1 MHLFSEKRLFGA
13 LFCLVRAVGTA
24 EKRDASV
31 CEGPDRPFPEQFAH
45 CFGQPFG
52 RAGQFSGEPVRVGR
66 GPGEARQEFFAQG
79 AFGAGRIACRFGESG
94 SGSGSGLPGGGFRG
108 PFAGQADV
116 ADPARRGVF
125 LAEIPLQ
132 HGAAALLLVGGVG
145 DHLFE
150 AFAHQLLPPL
160 VGLGGYVEV
169 GARKAF
175 LVHKEDGR
183 AVRGDVADHAQ
194 LPEPFEQ
201 LLDPLDGVAAPGGQF
216 ALVDGAELGED
227 AVVEPQQGAFLL
239 HRVKGYDKL
248 VASYLGFVNDTLDVK
263 NGVDKVAFALRS
275 EGVALEGVVVEGNLS
290 GNFVKRDGI
299 VKGEMISF
307 AGLCKMACC
316 NLAESFENSAS
327 VTVGYSDAI
336 SGARQIKMLGL
347 AGTYTQILDENRPI
361 MRGLSAPYGLSYTPG
376 MWLNSI
382 QVSKGVASVTA
393 GHEAITGQINLEHRK
408 PTDDERLFV
417 NLYLDDEL
425 RPEANVSTAFPVTK
439 DKKLSSVILLHGSMD
454 TDARKMD
461 HNHDGFRDLP
471 KSDQINVA
479 NKWLYAADNGTQ
491 VRWGWKFVQENRLGG
506 MLDYKNTRTMREAME
521 KDWDWRAGDKK
532 MPLYGSH
539 IRNRNANGYFKV
551 GMPVGPAVYDPDEQ
565 DEMRSNL
572 AFVADF
578 DHFSEDAYFGL
589 NDYTGNQNSLA
600 LNLMYNH
607 YFTYRSSLIVGV
619 QGHLDYYREKFLNPT
634 PWIAANSV
642 RNYDFDRNEREAGA
656 YAEYTYAIKDK
667 FSIVAGLRGDYNH
680 YYDRFF
686 LTPRGH
692 LKWNITPST
701 TLRASGGLGYRSTNV
716 ITDNIGVLATGRA
729 ITFLDNESGKFDFR
743 KFDRMEKALTVGGS
757 LTQTF
762 GLVNPGDATLS
773 FDYFR
778 TQFYNSVVADQEMY
792 ADRIVFY
799 DTDGRSY
806 TDTYQIDF
814 SWSPVERLDIFATF
828 RYTDSEMM
836 IRRADGGTARV
847 ERPLVSQ
854 YKTLLNI
861 QYATKFRR
869 WVFDA
874 TAQLNGPARI
884 PTQTGD
890 LDDSYYSPR
899 YPMFFAQVSRK
910 VGKFDIYAGCENIA
924 DYRQKDPILNAQDP
938 YDYKFNS
945 MNVWGPLMGRKFYV
959 GLRFNLY

>member
-1 MHLFSEKRLFGA
+1 MKFFKITVFSFFA
-13 LFCLVRAVGTA
+13 LAACGSLRAQDLRGVV
-24 EKRDASV
+24 RDA
-31 CEGPDRPFPEQFAH
+31 ENQ
-45 CFGQPFG
+45 
-52 RAGQFSGEPVRVGR
+52 
-66 GPGEARQEFFAQG
+66 
-79 AFGAGRIACRFGESG
+79 
-94 SGSGSGLPGGGFRG
+94 
-108 PFAGQADV
+108 
-116 ADPARRGVF
+116 
-125 LAEIPLQ
+125 
-132 HGAAALLLVGGVG
+132 
-145 DHLFE
+145 
-150 AFAHQLLPPL
+150 PL
-160 VGLGGYVEV
+160 VGASVYWAGTTI
-169 GARKAF
+169 GAST
-175 LVHKEDGR
+175 
-183 AVRGDVADHAQ
+183 
-194 LPEPFEQ
+194 
-201 LLDPLDGVAAPGGQF
+201 
-216 ALVDGAELGED
+216 D
-227 AVVEPQQGAFLL
+227 AQGAFLL

-619 QGHLDYYREKFLNPT
+619 QGHLDYYREKLLNPT

-667 FSIVAGLRGDYNH
+667 FSVVAGLRGDYNH

-716 ITDNIGVLATGRA
+716 ITDNIGVLATGREIRLA
-729 ITFLDNESGKFDFR
+729 DFR
-743 KFDRMEKALTVGGS
+743 NGRLEYVDLNGLDRMEKALTVGGS

-814 SWSPVERLDIFATF
+814 SWSPVERRDIFATF
-828 RYTDSEMM
+828 RYTDSEMT

>member
-1 MHLFSEKRLFGA
+1 MKKSLLFLPLLGLASNVAAQELHG
-13 LFCLVRAVGTA
+13 VVT
-24 EKRDASV
+24 DA
-31 CEGPDRPFPEQFAH
+31 DNN
-45 CFGQPFG
+45 
-52 RAGQFSGEPVRVGR
+52 
-66 GPGEARQEFFAQG
+66 
-79 AFGAGRIACRFGESG
+79 
-94 SGSGSGLPGGGFRG
+94 
-108 PFAGQADV
+108 
-116 ADPARRGVF
+116 
-125 LAEIPLQ
+125 
-132 HGAAALLLVGGVG
+132 
-145 DHLFE
+145 
-150 AFAHQLLPPL
+150 PL
-160 VGLGGYVEV
+160 VGASVYWAGTTI
-169 GARKAF
+169 GAST
-175 LVHKEDGR
+175 
-183 AVRGDVADHAQ
+183 
-194 LPEPFEQ
+194 
-201 LLDPLDGVAAPGGQF
+201 
-216 ALVDGAELGED
+216 D
-227 AVVEPQQGAFLL
+227 AQGAFLL

-425 RPEANVSTAFPVTK
+425 RPEANISTAFPVSK
-439 DKKLSSVILLHGSMD
+439 NKKLSSVILLHGSMD
-454 TDARKMD
+454 TDVRKMD
-461 HNHDGFRDLP
+461 HNDDGFRDLP
-471 KSDQINVA
+471 LADQLNIA

-491 VRWGWKFVQENRLGG
+491 IRWGWKFVQENRLGG
-506 MLDYKNTRTMREAME
+506 MLDYKNSMRDQMRE
-521 KDWDWRAGDKK
+521 KWDQPGT
-532 MPLYGSH
+532 LYGSK
-539 IRNRNANGYFKV
+539 IRNRGANGYFKI
-551 GMPVGPAVYDPDEQ
+551 GTPVGPSVYDPDEK

-578 DHFSEDAYFGL
+578 DHFNENAYFGL
-589 NDYTGNQNSLA
+589 NDYKGNENALA
-600 LNLMYNH
+600 MNLMYNH
-607 YFTYRSSLIVGV
+607 YFTYRSSLIVGA
-619 QGHLDYYREKFLNPT
+619 QAQLQYYRESLANNT
-634 PWIAANSV
+634 PWIEAAKS
-642 RNYDFDRNEREAGA
+642 RFYDFDRSEQEVGA
-656 YAEYTYAIKDK
+656 YAEYTYAVKDK
-667 FSIVAGLRGDYNH
+667 FSIVAGVRGDYNAF
-680 YYDRFF
+680 YDKFF
-686 LTPRGH
+686 VTPRGH
-692 LKWNITPST
+692 IRWNITPST
-701 TLRASGGLGYRSTNV
+701 TLRGSAGLGYRSTNV
-716 ITDNIGVLATGRA
+716 ITDNIGILATGRA
-729 ITFLDNESGKFDFR
+729 IVFKDSDFSKFNR
-743 KFDRMEKALTVGGS
+743 LEKALTVGGS

-762 GLVNPGDATLS
+762 GLVSADDATLS

-778 TQFYNSVVADQEMY
+778 TQFYNSVIADQEY
-792 ADRIVFY
+792 NADQILLY
-799 DTDGRSY
+799 NSDKRSY

-814 SWSPVERLDIFATF
+814 SWTPVERLDIFATF
-828 RYTDSEMM
+828 RYTNSEMT
-836 IRRADGGTARV
+836 IDRPDGTTARV
-847 ERPLVSQ
+847 ERPLVSK
-854 YKTLLNI
+854 YKTLFNI

-884 PTQTGD
+884 PTQTGN
-890 LDDSYYSPR
+890 LADDKYSPR

-910 VGKFDIYAGCENIA
+910 IGKFDIYVGCENIA
-924 DYRQKDPILNAQDP
+924 DYRQHDPILNADNP
-938 YDYKFNS
+938 FSTGFNS
-945 MNVWGPLMGRKFYV
+945 MNVWGPLMGRKFYA

>member
-1 MHLFSEKRLFGA
+1 MKRFVYFALSAFFIAAGGTLRAQDIRGA
-13 LFCLVRAVGTA
+13 V
-24 EKRDASV
+24 RDAD
-31 CEGPDRPFPEQFAH
+31 DRPL
-45 CFGQPFG
+45 
-52 RAGQFSGEPVRVGR
+52 AGASVYW
-66 GPGEARQEFFAQG
+66 
-79 AFGAGRIACRFGESG
+79 AGTT
-94 SGSGSGLPGGGFRG
+94 
-108 PFAGQADV
+108 
-116 ADPARRGVF
+116 
-125 LAEIPLQ
+125 
-132 HGAAALLLVGGVG
+132 
-145 DHLFE
+145 
-150 AFAHQLLPPL
+150 
-160 VGLGGYVEV
+160 V
-169 GARKAF
+169 GAST
-175 LVHKEDGR
+175 D
-183 AVRGDVADHAQ
+183 
-194 LPEPFEQ
+194 
-201 LLDPLDGVAAPGGQF
+201 
-216 ALVDGAELGED
+216 AE
-227 AVVEPQQGAFLL
+227 GAFLL
-239 HRVKGYDKL
+239 HRVKGYDRL
-248 VASYLGFVNDTLDVK
+248 VASYLGYVNDTLRIEEAVQRAD
-263 NGVDKVAFALRS
+263 FALRA
-275 EGVALEGVVVEGNLS
+275 EGLELEGVVVEGNLS

-408 PTDDERLFV
+408 PTDSERLFV

-425 RPEANVSTAFPVTK
+425 RPEANVSTAFPVSR
-439 DKKLSSVILLHGSMD
+439 DKKLSSVVLLHGSGD
-454 TDARKMD
+454 TDVRKMD

-471 KSDQINVA
+471 RSAQFNVA

-491 VRWGWKFVQENRLGG
+491 VRWGWKFVQESRLGG
-506 MLDYKNTRTMREAME
+506 MLDYRNTDAMREAMFR
-521 KDWDWRAGDKK
+521 DWDWQAEGTR

-551 GMPVGPAVYDPDEQ
+551 GMPVGPSVYDEAEQ

-578 DHFSEDAYFGL
+578 DHFDEEAYFGL
-589 NDYTGNQNSLA
+589 NDYSGNQNSLA

-607 YFTYRSSLIVGV
+607 YFTYRSSLNVGV
-619 QGHLDYYREKFLNPT
+619 QAHLDYYRETLGNDT
-634 PWIAANSV
+634 PWLGSDRA
-642 RNYDFDRNEREAGA
+642 YDFGRDEEEVGA
-656 YAEYTYAIKDK
+656 YAEYTYAVRDK
-667 FSIVAGLRGDYNH
+667 FSVVAGLRGDYNAF
-680 YYDRFF
+680 YDRFF

-692 LKWNITPST
+692 VKWNVTPST
-701 TLRASGGLGYRSTNV
+701 TLRASAGLGYRSTNV
-716 ITDNIGVLATGRA
+716 ITDNIGMLATGRELVIPA
-729 ITFLDNESGKFDFR
+729 LGDLDR
-743 KFDRMEKALTVGGS
+743 LEKALTLGGS

-778 TQFYNSVVADQEMY
+778 TQFCNSVVVDQE
-792 ADRIVFY
+792 Y
-799 DTDGRSY
+799 DAQTIRVYDSDGRSF

-814 SWSPVERLDIFATF
+814 SWTPVERLDIFATF
-828 RYTDSEMM
+828 RYTDSRMT
-836 IRRADGGTARV
+836 IDRPDGTTARV
-847 ERPLVSQ
+847 ERPLVSE

-890 LDDSYYSPR
+890 LADSRYSPR
-899 YPMFFAQVSRK
+899 YPMFYAQVSRK
-910 VGKFDIYAGCENIA
+910 VGKFDIYVGCENIA
-924 DYRQKDPILNAQDP
+924 DYRQEDPILNAANP

-945 MNVWGPLMGRKFYV
+945 MNVWGPLMGRKFYA

>member
-1 MHLFSEKRLFGA
+1 MKRFVYFALSAFFIAAGGMLRAQDIRGA
-13 LFCLVRAVGTA
+13 V
-24 EKRDASV
+24 RDAD
-31 CEGPDRPFPEQFAH
+31 DRPL
-45 CFGQPFG
+45 
-52 RAGQFSGEPVRVGR
+52 AGASVYW
-66 GPGEARQEFFAQG
+66 
-79 AFGAGRIACRFGESG
+79 AGTT
-94 SGSGSGLPGGGFRG
+94 
-108 PFAGQADV
+108 
-116 ADPARRGVF
+116 
-125 LAEIPLQ
+125 
-132 HGAAALLLVGGVG
+132 
-145 DHLFE
+145 
-150 AFAHQLLPPL
+150 
-160 VGLGGYVEV
+160 V
-169 GARKAF
+169 GAST
-175 LVHKEDGR
+175 D
-183 AVRGDVADHAQ
+183 
-194 LPEPFEQ
+194 
-201 LLDPLDGVAAPGGQF
+201 
-216 ALVDGAELGED
+216 AE
-227 AVVEPQQGAFLL
+227 GAFLL
-239 HRVKGYDKL
+239 HRVKGYDRL
-248 VASYLGFVNDTLDVK
+248 VASYLGYVNDTLRIDEAVQRA
-263 NGVDKVAFALRS
+263 DFALRA
-275 EGVALEGVVVEGNLS
+275 EGVELEGVVVEGNLS

-408 PTDDERLFV
+408 PTDSERLFV

-425 RPEANVSTAFPVTK
+425 RPEANVSTAFPVSR
-439 DKKLSSVILLHGSMD
+439 DKKLSSVVLLHGSGD
-454 TDARKMD
+454 TDVRKMD

-471 KSDQINVA
+471 RSAQFNVA

-491 VRWGWKFVQENRLGG
+491 VRWGWKFVQESRLGG
-506 MLDYKNTRTMREAME
+506 MLDYRNTDAMREAMFR
-521 KDWDWRAGDKK
+521 DWDWQAEGTR

-551 GMPVGPAVYDPDEQ
+551 GMPVGPSVYDEAEQ

-578 DHFSEDAYFGL
+578 DHFDEEAYFGL
-589 NDYTGNQNSLA
+589 NDYSGNQNSLA

-607 YFTYRSSLIVGV
+607 YFTYRSSLNVGV
-619 QGHLDYYREKFLNPT
+619 QAHLDYYRETLGNDT
-634 PWIAANSV
+634 PWLGSDRA
-642 RNYDFDRNEREAGA
+642 YDFGRDEEEVGA
-656 YAEYTYAIKDK
+656 YAEYTYAVRDK
-667 FSIVAGLRGDYNH
+667 FSVVAGLRGDYNAF
-680 YYDRFF
+680 YDRFF

-692 LKWNITPST
+692 VKWNVTPST
-701 TLRASGGLGYRSTNV
+701 TLRASAGLGYRSTNV
-716 ITDNIGVLATGRA
+716 ITDNIGMLATGRELVIPA
-729 ITFLDNESGKFDFR
+729 LGDLDR
-743 KFDRMEKALTVGGS
+743 LEKALTLGGS

-778 TQFYNSVVADQEMY
+778 TQFCNSVVVDQE
-792 ADRIVFY
+792 Y
-799 DTDGRSY
+799 DAQTIRVYDSDGRSF

-814 SWSPVERLDIFATF
+814 SWTPVERLDIFATF
-828 RYTDSEMM
+828 RYTDSRMT
-836 IRRADGGTARV
+836 IDRPDGTTARV
-847 ERPLVSQ
+847 ERPLVSE

-890 LDDSYYSPR
+890 LADSRYSPR
-899 YPMFFAQVSRK
+899 YPMFYAQVSRK
-910 VGKFDIYAGCENIA
+910 VGKFDIYVGCENIA
-924 DYRQKDPILNAQDP
+924 DYRQEDPILNAANP
-938 YDYKFNS
+938 YDYRFNS
-945 MNVWGPLMGRKFYV
+945 MNVWGPLMGRKFYA

>member
-1 MHLFSEKRLFGA
+1 MKRFVYFALSAFFIAAGGTLRAQDIRGA
-13 LFCLVRAVGTA
+13 V
-24 EKRDASV
+24 RDAD
-31 CEGPDRPFPEQFAH
+31 DRPL
-45 CFGQPFG
+45 
-52 RAGQFSGEPVRVGR
+52 AGASVYW
-66 GPGEARQEFFAQG
+66 
-79 AFGAGRIACRFGESG
+79 AGTT
-94 SGSGSGLPGGGFRG
+94 
-108 PFAGQADV
+108 
-116 ADPARRGVF
+116 
-125 LAEIPLQ
+125 
-132 HGAAALLLVGGVG
+132 
-145 DHLFE
+145 
-150 AFAHQLLPPL
+150 
-160 VGLGGYVEV
+160 V
-169 GARKAF
+169 GAST
-175 LVHKEDGR
+175 D
-183 AVRGDVADHAQ
+183 
-194 LPEPFEQ
+194 
-201 LLDPLDGVAAPGGQF
+201 
-216 ALVDGAELGED
+216 AE
-227 AVVEPQQGAFLL
+227 GAFLL
-239 HRVKGYDKL
+239 HRVKGYDRL
-248 VASYLGFVNDTLDVK
+248 VASYLGYVNDTLRIDEAVQRA
-263 NGVDKVAFALRS
+263 DFALRA
-275 EGVALEGVVVEGNLS
+275 EGVELEGVVVEGNLS

-408 PTDDERLFV
+408 PTDSERLFV

-425 RPEANVSTAFPVTK
+425 RPEANVSTAFPVSR
-439 DKKLSSVILLHGSMD
+439 DKKLSSVILLHGSGD
-454 TDARKMD
+454 TDVRKMD

-471 KSDQINVA
+471 RSAQFNVA

-491 VRWGWKFVQENRLGG
+491 VRWGWKFVQESRLGG
-506 MLDYKNTRTMREAME
+506 MLDYRNTDAMREAMFR
-521 KDWDWRAGDKK
+521 DWDWQTEGTR

-551 GMPVGPAVYDPDEQ
+551 GMPVGPSVYDEAEQ

-578 DHFSEDAYFGL
+578 DHFDEEAYFGL
-589 NDYTGNQNSLA
+589 NDYSGNQNSLA

-607 YFTYRSSLIVGV
+607 YFTYRSSLNVGV
-619 QGHLDYYREKFLNPT
+619 QAHLDYYRETLGNDT
-634 PWIAANSV
+634 PWLGSDRA
-642 RNYDFDRNEREAGA
+642 YDFGRDEEEVGA
-656 YAEYTYAIKDK
+656 YAEYTYAVRDK
-667 FSIVAGLRGDYNH
+667 FSVVAGLRGDYNAF
-680 YYDRFF
+680 YDRFF

-692 LKWNITPST
+692 VKWNVTPST
-701 TLRASGGLGYRSTNV
+701 TLRASAGLGYRSTNV
-716 ITDNIGVLATGRA
+716 ITDNIGMLATGRELVIPA
-729 ITFLDNESGKFDFR
+729 LGDLDR
-743 KFDRMEKALTVGGS
+743 LEKALTLGGS

-778 TQFYNSVVADQEMY
+778 TQFCNSVVVDQE
-792 ADRIVFY
+792 Y
-799 DTDGRSY
+799 DAQTIRVYDSDGRSF

-814 SWSPVERLDIFATF
+814 SWTPVERLDIFATF
-828 RYTDSEMM
+828 RYTDSRMT
-836 IRRADGGTARV
+836 IDRPDGTTARV
-847 ERPLVSQ
+847 ERPLVSE

-890 LDDSYYSPR
+890 LADSRYSPR
-899 YPMFFAQVSRK
+899 YPMFYAQVSRK
-910 VGKFDIYAGCENIA
+910 VGKFDIYVGCENIA
-924 DYRQKDPILNAQDP
+924 DYRQEDPILNAANP

-945 MNVWGPLMGRKFYV
+945 MNVWGPLMGRKFYA

>member
-1 MHLFSEKRLFGA
+1 MEVDAGEAVPASFTKRFYKGEKTFTVAAGQTTVAEVECKRQNVVAEVKFDATVSAAFGENFHAWVVAADAFDEGQVQQGGVPA
-13 LFCLVRAVGTA
+13 LNYTADGTGYFTMP
-24 EKRDASV
+24 
-31 CEGPDRPFPEQFAH
+31 EGVTTLTTRFEGTHPDR
-45 CFGQPFG
+45 GVI
-52 RAGQFSGEPVRVGR
+52 VR
-66 GPGEARQEFFAQG
+66 EARFEGVQTGGKYSVSF
-79 AFGAGRIACRFGESG
+79 RFSKD
-94 SGSGSGLPGGGFRG
+94 LPGFI
-108 PFAGQADV
+108 QC
-116 ADPARRGVF
+116 
-125 LAEIPLQ
+125 
-132 HGAAALLLVGGVG
+132 
-145 DHLFE
+145 
-150 AFAHQLLPPL
+150 
-160 VGLGGYVEV
+160 
-169 GARKAF
+169 
-175 LVHKEDGR
+175 
-183 AVRGDVADHAQ
+183 
-194 LPEPFEQ
+194 
-201 LLDPLDGVAAPGGQF
+201 
-216 ALVDGAELGED
+216 
-227 AVVEPQQGAFLL
+227 VVI
-239 HRVKGYDKL
+239 K
-248 VASYLGFVNDTLDVK
+248 VNT
-263 NGVDKVAFALRS
+263 
-275 EGVALEGVVVEGNLS
+275 
-290 GNFVKRDGI
+290 
-299 VKGEMISF
+299 
-307 AGLCKMACC
+307 
-316 NLAESFENSAS
+316 
-327 VTVGYSDAI
+327 
-336 SGARQIKMLGL
+336 
-347 AGTYTQILDENRPI
+347 
-361 MRGLSAPYGLSYTPG
+361 
-376 MWLNSI
+376 
-382 QVSKGVASVTA
+382 
-393 GHEAITGQINLEHRK
+393 
-408 PTDDERLFV
+408 
-417 NLYLDDEL
+417 
-425 RPEANVSTAFPVTK
+425 
-439 DKKLSSVILLHGSMD
+439 
-454 TDARKMD
+454 
-461 HNHDGFRDLP
+461 
-471 KSDQINVA
+471 
-479 NKWLYAADNGTQ
+479 
-491 VRWGWKFVQENRLGG
+491 
-506 MLDYKNTRTMREAME
+506 
-521 KDWDWRAGDKK
+521 
-532 MPLYGSH
+532 
-539 IRNRNANGYFKV
+539 
-551 GMPVGPAVYDPDEQ
+551 DPDEQ

-619 QGHLDYYREKFLNPT
+619 QGHLDYYREKLLNPT

-667 FSIVAGLRGDYNH
+667 FSIVAGVRGDYNAF
-680 YYDRFF
+680 YDKFF
-686 LTPRGH
+686 VTPRGH
-692 LKWNITPST
+692 IRWNITPST

-828 RYTDSEMM
+828 RYTDSEMT

>member
-1 MHLFSEKRLFGA
+1 MKRFVYFA
-13 LFCLVRAVGTA
+13 LSAFFIAAGGTLRAQDIRGVV
-24 EKRDASV
+24 RDAD
-31 CEGPDRPFPEQFAH
+31 DRPL
-45 CFGQPFG
+45 
-52 RAGQFSGEPVRVGR
+52 AGASVYW
-66 GPGEARQEFFAQG
+66 
-79 AFGAGRIACRFGESG
+79 AGTT
-94 SGSGSGLPGGGFRG
+94 
-108 PFAGQADV
+108 
-116 ADPARRGVF
+116 
-125 LAEIPLQ
+125 
-132 HGAAALLLVGGVG
+132 
-145 DHLFE
+145 
-150 AFAHQLLPPL
+150 
-160 VGLGGYVEV
+160 V
-169 GARKAF
+169 GAST
-175 LVHKEDGR
+175 D
-183 AVRGDVADHAQ
+183 
-194 LPEPFEQ
+194 
-201 LLDPLDGVAAPGGQF
+201 
-216 ALVDGAELGED
+216 AE
-227 AVVEPQQGAFLL
+227 GAFLL
-239 HRVKGYDKL
+239 HRVKGYDRL
-248 VASYLGFVNDTLDVK
+248 VASYLGYVNDTLRIDEAVQRA
-263 NGVDKVAFALRS
+263 DFALRA
-275 EGVALEGVVVEGNLS
+275 EGVELEGVVVEGNLS

-408 PTDDERLFV
+408 PTDSERLFV

-425 RPEANVSTAFPVTK
+425 RPEANVSTAFPVSR
-439 DKKLSSVILLHGSMD
+439 DKKLSSVILLHGSGD
-454 TDARKMD
+454 TDVRKMD

-471 KSDQINVA
+471 RSAQFNVA

-491 VRWGWKFVQENRLGG
+491 VRWGWKFVQESRLGG
-506 MLDYKNTRTMREAME
+506 MLDYRNTDAMREAMFR
-521 KDWDWRAGDKK
+521 DWDWQTEGTR

-551 GMPVGPAVYDPDEQ
+551 GMPVGPSVYDEAEQ

-578 DHFSEDAYFGL
+578 DHFDEEAYFGL
-589 NDYTGNQNSLA
+589 NDYSGNQNSLS

-607 YFTYRSSLIVGV
+607 YFTYRSSLNVGV
-619 QGHLDYYREKFLNPT
+619 QAHLDYYRETLGNDT
-634 PWIAANSV
+634 PWLGSDRA
-642 RNYDFDRNEREAGA
+642 YDFGRDEEEVGA
-656 YAEYTYAIKDK
+656 YAEYTYAVRDK
-667 FSIVAGLRGDYNH
+667 FSVVAGLRGDYNAF
-680 YYDRFF
+680 YDRFF

-692 LKWNITPST
+692 VKWNVTPST
-701 TLRASGGLGYRSTNV
+701 TLRASAGLGYRSTNV
-716 ITDNIGVLATGRA
+716 ITDNIGMLATGRELVIPA
-729 ITFLDNESGKFDFR
+729 LGDLDR
-743 KFDRMEKALTVGGS
+743 LEKALTLGGS

-778 TQFYNSVVADQEMY
+778 TQFCNSVVVDQE
-792 ADRIVFY
+792 Y
-799 DTDGRSY
+799 DAQTIRVYDSDGRSF

-814 SWSPVERLDIFATF
+814 SWTPVERLDIFATF
-828 RYTDSEMM
+828 RYTDSRMT
-836 IRRADGGTARV
+836 IDRPDGTTARV
-847 ERPLVSQ
+847 ERPLVSE

-890 LDDSYYSPR
+890 LADDKYSPR
-899 YPMFFAQVSRK
+899 YPMFFAQISRK

-924 DYRQKDPILNAQDP
+924 DYRQHDPILNADNP
-938 YDYKFNS
+938 YSTGFNS
-945 MNVWGPLMGRKFYV
+945 MNVWGPLMGRKFYI

>member
-1 MHLFSEKRLFGA
+1 MKRFVYFALSAFFIAAGGTLRAQDIRGA
-13 LFCLVRAVGTA
+13 V
-24 EKRDASV
+24 RDAD
-31 CEGPDRPFPEQFAH
+31 DRPL
-45 CFGQPFG
+45 
-52 RAGQFSGEPVRVGR
+52 AGASVYW
-66 GPGEARQEFFAQG
+66 
-79 AFGAGRIACRFGESG
+79 AGTT
-94 SGSGSGLPGGGFRG
+94 
-108 PFAGQADV
+108 
-116 ADPARRGVF
+116 
-125 LAEIPLQ
+125 
-132 HGAAALLLVGGVG
+132 
-145 DHLFE
+145 
-150 AFAHQLLPPL
+150 
-160 VGLGGYVEV
+160 V
-169 GARKAF
+169 GAST
-175 LVHKEDGR
+175 D
-183 AVRGDVADHAQ
+183 
-194 LPEPFEQ
+194 
-201 LLDPLDGVAAPGGQF
+201 
-216 ALVDGAELGED
+216 AE
-227 AVVEPQQGAFLL
+227 GAFLL
-239 HRVKGYDKL
+239 HRVKGYDRL
-248 VASYLGFVNDTLDVK
+248 VASYLGYVNDTLRIDEAVQRA
-263 NGVDKVAFALRS
+263 DFALRA
-275 EGVALEGVVVEGNLS
+275 EGVELEGVVVEGNLS

-408 PTDDERLFV
+408 PTDSERLFV

-425 RPEANVSTAFPVTK
+425 RPEANVSTAFPVSR
-439 DKKLSSVILLHGSMD
+439 DKKLSSVILLHGSGD
-454 TDARKMD
+454 TDVRKMD

-471 KSDQINVA
+471 RSAQFNVA

-491 VRWGWKFVQENRLGG
+491 VRWGWKFVQESRLGG
-506 MLDYKNTRTMREAME
+506 MLDYRNTDAMREAMFR
-521 KDWDWRAGDKK
+521 DWDWQTEGTR

-551 GMPVGPAVYDPDEQ
+551 GMPVGPSVYDEAEQ

-578 DHFSEDAYFGL
+578 DHFDEEAYFGL
-589 NDYTGNQNSLA
+589 NDYSGNQNSLA

-607 YFTYRSSLIVGV
+607 YFTYRSSLNVGV
-619 QGHLDYYREKFLNPT
+619 QAHLDYYRETLGNDT
-634 PWIAANSV
+634 PWLGSDRA
-642 RNYDFDRNEREAGA
+642 YDFGRDEEEVGA
-656 YAEYTYAIKDK
+656 YAEYTYAVRDK
-667 FSIVAGLRGDYNH
+667 FSVVAGLRGDYNAF
-680 YYDRFF
+680 YDRFF

-692 LKWNITPST
+692 VKWNVTPST
-701 TLRASGGLGYRSTNV
+701 TLRASAGLGYRSTNV
-716 ITDNIGVLATGRA
+716 ITDNIGMLATGRELVIPA
-729 ITFLDNESGKFDFR
+729 LGDLDR
-743 KFDRMEKALTVGGS
+743 LEKALTLGGS

-778 TQFYNSVVADQEMY
+778 TQFCNSVVVDQE
-792 ADRIVFY
+792 Y
-799 DTDGRSY
+799 DAQTIRVYDSDGRSF

-814 SWSPVERLDIFATF
+814 SWTPVERLDIFATF
-828 RYTDSEMM
+828 RYTDSRMT
-836 IRRADGGTARV
+836 IDRPDGTTARV
-847 ERPLVSQ
+847 ERPLVSE

-890 LDDSYYSPR
+890 LADSRYSPR
-899 YPMFFAQVSRK
+899 YPMFYAQVSRK
-910 VGKFDIYAGCENIA
+910 VGKFDIYVGCENIA
-924 DYRQKDPILNAQDP
+924 DYRQEDPILNAANP

>member
-1 MHLFSEKRLFGA
+1 MKRFVYFALSAFFIAAGGTLRAQDIRGA
-13 LFCLVRAVGTA
+13 V
-24 EKRDASV
+24 RDAD
-31 CEGPDRPFPEQFAH
+31 DRPL
-45 CFGQPFG
+45 
-52 RAGQFSGEPVRVGR
+52 AGASVYW
-66 GPGEARQEFFAQG
+66 
-79 AFGAGRIACRFGESG
+79 AGTT
-94 SGSGSGLPGGGFRG
+94 
-108 PFAGQADV
+108 
-116 ADPARRGVF
+116 
-125 LAEIPLQ
+125 
-132 HGAAALLLVGGVG
+132 
-145 DHLFE
+145 
-150 AFAHQLLPPL
+150 
-160 VGLGGYVEV
+160 V
-169 GARKAF
+169 GAST
-175 LVHKEDGR
+175 D
-183 AVRGDVADHAQ
+183 
-194 LPEPFEQ
+194 
-201 LLDPLDGVAAPGGQF
+201 
-216 ALVDGAELGED
+216 AE
-227 AVVEPQQGAFLL
+227 GAFLL
-239 HRVKGYDKL
+239 HRVKGYDRL
-248 VASYLGFVNDTLDVK
+248 VASYLGYVNDTLRIDEAVQRA
-263 NGVDKVAFALRS
+263 DFALRA
-275 EGVALEGVVVEGNLS
+275 EGVELEGVVVEGNLS

-408 PTDDERLFV
+408 PTDSERLFV

-425 RPEANVSTAFPVTK
+425 RPEANVSTAFPVSR
-439 DKKLSSVILLHGSMD
+439 DKKLSSVILLHGSGD
-454 TDARKMD
+454 TDVRKMD

-471 KSDQINVA
+471 RSAQFNVA
-479 NKWLYAADNGTQ
+479 NQWLYAADNGTQ
-491 VRWGWKFVQENRLGG
+491 VRWGWKFVQESRLGG
-506 MLDYKNTRTMREAME
+506 MLDYRNTDAMREAMFR
-521 KDWDWRAGDKK
+521 DWDWQTEGTR

-551 GMPVGPAVYDPDEQ
+551 GMPVGPSVYDEAEQ

-578 DHFSEDAYFGL
+578 DHFDEEAYFGL
-589 NDYTGNQNSLA
+589 NDYSGNQNSLA

-607 YFTYRSSLIVGV
+607 YFTYRSSLNVGV
-619 QGHLDYYREKFLNPT
+619 QAHLDYYRETLGNDT
-634 PWIAANSV
+634 PWLGSDRA
-642 RNYDFDRNEREAGA
+642 YDFGRDEEEVGA
-656 YAEYTYAIKDK
+656 YAEYTYAVRDK
-667 FSIVAGLRGDYNH
+667 FSVVAGLRGDYNAF
-680 YYDRFF
+680 YDRFF

-692 LKWNITPST
+692 VKWNVTPST
-701 TLRASGGLGYRSTNV
+701 TLRASAGLGYRSTNV
-716 ITDNIGVLATGRA
+716 ITDNIGMLATGRELVIPA
-729 ITFLDNESGKFDFR
+729 LGDLDR
-743 KFDRMEKALTVGGS
+743 LEKALTLGGS

-778 TQFYNSVVADQEMY
+778 TQFCNSVVVDQE
-792 ADRIVFY
+792 Y
-799 DTDGRSY
+799 DAQTIRVYDSDGRSF

-814 SWSPVERLDIFATF
+814 SWTPVERLDIFATF
-828 RYTDSEMM
+828 RYTDSRMT
-836 IRRADGGTARV
+836 IDRPDGTTARV
-847 ERPLVSQ
+847 ERPLVSE

-890 LDDSYYSPR
+890 LADSRYSPR
-899 YPMFFAQVSRK
+899 YPMFYAQVSRK
-910 VGKFDIYAGCENIA
+910 VGKFDIYVGCENIA
-924 DYRQKDPILNAQDP
+924 DYRQEDPILNAANP

-945 MNVWGPLMGRKFYV
+945 MNVWGPLMGRKFYA

>member
-1 MHLFSEKRLFGA
+1 MKFFKITVFSFFA
-13 LFCLVRAVGTA
+13 LAACGSLRAQDLRGVV
-24 EKRDASV
+24 RDA
-31 CEGPDRPFPEQFAH
+31 ENQ
-45 CFGQPFG
+45 
-52 RAGQFSGEPVRVGR
+52 
-66 GPGEARQEFFAQG
+66 
-79 AFGAGRIACRFGESG
+79 
-94 SGSGSGLPGGGFRG
+94 
-108 PFAGQADV
+108 
-116 ADPARRGVF
+116 
-125 LAEIPLQ
+125 
-132 HGAAALLLVGGVG
+132 
-145 DHLFE
+145 
-150 AFAHQLLPPL
+150 PL
-160 VGLGGYVEV
+160 VGASVYWAGTTI
-169 GARKAF
+169 GAST
-175 LVHKEDGR
+175 
-183 AVRGDVADHAQ
+183 
-194 LPEPFEQ
+194 
-201 LLDPLDGVAAPGGQF
+201 
-216 ALVDGAELGED
+216 D
-227 AVVEPQQGAFLL
+227 AQGAFLL

-578 DHFSEDAYFGL
+578 DHFSEDVYFGL

-619 QGHLDYYREKFLNPT
+619 QGHLDYYREKLLNPT

-692 LKWNITPST
+692 LKWNVTPST

-814 SWSPVERLDIFATF
+814 SWSPVERFDIFATF
-828 RYTDSEMM
+828 RYTDSEMT

-924 DYRQKDPILNAQDP
+924 DYRQKDPILHAQDP